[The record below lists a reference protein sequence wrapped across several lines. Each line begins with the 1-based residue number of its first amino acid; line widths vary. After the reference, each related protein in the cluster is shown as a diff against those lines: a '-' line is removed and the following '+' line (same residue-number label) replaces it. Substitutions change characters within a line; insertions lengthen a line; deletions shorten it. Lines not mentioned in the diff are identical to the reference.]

1 MCMGDGGGGGGGHTQ
16 SHAQDSNT
24 GWSHTHTPG
33 PTNVQVHNVK
43 SRVHKGQ
50 GSRDGR
56 TGQQMAPDSLREV
69 GGTSFCDTSS
79 KEGDKLIK
87 VEPCLES
94 PKSSK
99 ECDDTDDTVPSLA
112 ESVH

>member
-1 MCMGDGGGGGGGHTQ
+1 
-16 SHAQDSNT
+16 
-24 GWSHTHTPG
+24 
-33 PTNVQVHNVK
+33 
-43 SRVHKGQ
+43 
-50 GSRDGR
+50 
-56 TGQQMAPDSLREV
+56 MAPDSLREV